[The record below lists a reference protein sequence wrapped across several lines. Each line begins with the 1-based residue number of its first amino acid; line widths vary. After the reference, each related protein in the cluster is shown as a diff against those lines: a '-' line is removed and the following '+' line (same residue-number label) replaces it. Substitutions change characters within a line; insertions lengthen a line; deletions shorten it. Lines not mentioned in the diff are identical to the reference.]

1 MIRRKSVGVT
11 RVTERLNEGS
21 FTGSK
26 GIYNE
31 ATPISRDT
39 LDSMCNFDIS
49 SDGSLTLRKPLILF
63 SKNYLRPNLKR
74 IEYLYNDFKL
84 LIYDDGIEIIE
95 PSKFVGDNNSN
106 PHTLSI
112 IIRDNSTLQVLHEHN
127 TVNEEIVGLDFTNIE
142 IINTFNSTILS
153 NLKMDTSKSPYN
165 RYADPNVSSAN
176 ILYRYCKITIK
187 DRNTAYLDIV
197 TPEINHL
204 NKDSE
209 IPLNPNMSLDY
220 PYALRDNYLAKYTSV
235 QGVLAYTFC
244 KDNIPFSSN
253 LNNNISVKELTES
266 NKSESYKII
275 SSIRE
280 DFKNP
285 IILKAFCNLKKEAN
299 SELYCVWETTSDGKT
314 WEEIPIFTEGIPE
327 NEILTIAIKET
338 TEETLESSVPV
349 YKYVKYRK
357 FKYTDENDLVKKR
370 PDCLILEDISTAKYA
385 TYRFTIRKYVPNKE
399 TDTSVSVTSLQID
412 GNYVP
417 YNNLVETKYVEKSLK
432 YNEIFNRNVSIE
444 ISLNKPEAHKGSIFE
459 LYAYYQ
465 TCTYEGG
472 KYVPKLNTAKL
483 SSAEY
488 TSGNKV
494 ILSNIG
500 YQSVLMDNLRKSI
513 PTKFVVYRNG
523 YRLFTVTSVLYV
535 QLLKP
540 SDTVELYYR
549 MPGQLSCN
557 FGKDNN
563 SQSISYAEVGDK
575 VVIKNNWSSTTN
587 SAFRIAKPF
596 KDDSYY
602 KYLPNSANLEKID
615 LNSYSIYHY
624 NFLNTKESENT
635 TFNSNLDKSN
645 QVILATI
652 SNLNIVKL
660 LEKYGIRYSIGNK
673 TYLDELRVK
682 LLNKSLSLG
691 IYAETQLIDDSYPNL
706 NIENKAR
713 ILLIDLTHNSLLNS
727 YYDVYDAI
735 YREETNGTIG
745 EYTALDIPPSN
756 LKTFDFYNTS
766 SITNIIIGPVTI
778 YNKDF
783 FSRYLIYSSELN
795 NIVTFTEYEI
805 NHNTLTDSNNPNSV
819 FSTTVYP
826 HYTDFDPTLNVKI
839 PTKVNSSY
847 VSNNITLTLGN
858 FEYFISIQD
867 KNEILKTELGN
878 STLGNKL
885 YYKKSIY
892 SYGIEEFKNNIL
904 VSDTD
909 SFITPLFNIIDLE
922 SNSNN
927 IINVLISWRDY
938 LISATDDNL
947 YLISRNSQGFFS
959 KIINTFIGIPKQDR
973 KTCKAILNGIIFKSG
988 LKLFII
994 EPNPYSTNET
1004 ILNITEITKPV
1015 KNLISETKYDPFA
1028 FTTEEAYYLFLPY
1041 ENYTTCVKY
1050 EYARKIWTFYKYP
1063 VTLIDYKINNVE
1075 SITLLG
1081 LNGYEYYFEK
1091 ELEEVISPPIKYDPE
1106 LIPYCDYID
1115 HYPTELIDHLEISVN
1130 LPPHINTQKFV
1141 PIEFFLDTGQ
1151 KTTEINS
1158 PKQFV
1163 ETKIMLG
1170 TIENRDFI
1178 DMKLDIQIDGMPYKT
1193 TIDANTDSTIWKN
1206 QLSDVG
1212 TLNTIF
1218 NTTGQSNYNLLK
1230 QGIFRYSGKG
1240 KSIRHIIH
1248 GSSKYK
1254 FKVFA
1259 TYYRYKNLRI
1269 KK

>member
-74 IEYLYNDFKL
+74 IEYIYNDFKL

-327 NEILTIAIKET
+327 NEILNIAIKET

-399 TDTSVSVTSLQID
+399 TDTSVSVTSLHID

-483 SSAEY
+483 SSTEY

-523 YRLFTVTSVLYV
+523 YRLFTITSVLYV

-540 SDTVELYYR
+540 TQSVELYYEI
-549 MPGQLSCN
+549 PGFNQVDLGESNQNISFTESNKAILINNTSWNVNNSIRLKIPRKSDNYYTYMENSSKLTKISLDSFKMYHYDCFKTKKEN
-557 FGKDNN
+557 STFNN
-563 SQSISYAEVGDK
+563 SQYNMYGLARIVNMNIKKLLDNYSISYSNGSRTFLEELRRKLVSKG
-575 VVIKNNWSSTTN
+575 VNPYVYCNVNVT
-587 SAFRIAKPF
+587 
-596 KDDSYY
+596 DDSY
-602 KYLPNSANLEKID
+602 SSIAQADKIHLLLMD
-615 LNSYSIYHY
+615 LS
-624 NFLNTKESENT
+624 KESFSERPVFNEIYDNTENGT
-635 TFNSNLDKSN
+635 
-645 QVILATI
+645 
-652 SNLNIVKL
+652 
-660 LEKYGIRYSIGNK
+660 
-673 TYLDELRVK
+673 
-682 LLNKSLSLG
+682 
-691 IYAETQLIDDSYPNL
+691 
-706 NIENKAR
+706 
-713 ILLIDLTHNSLLNS
+713 LLIWES
-727 YYDVYDAI
+727 
-735 YREETNGTIG
+735 
-745 EYTALDIPPSN
+745 LDIPSSN
-756 LKTFDFYNTS
+756 A
-766 SITNIIIGPVTI
+766 SILNNGSYLNITVNGVNIA
-778 YNKDF
+778 KEQF

-1050 EYARKIWTFYKYP
+1050 EYARKVWTFYKYP